1 MSKKNKRKL
10 QEATTTVTPVAGKS
24 RMAAAP
30 AVAGMTPWLI
40 VVVALLPILFSDKT
54 MDPVIPVRYIF
65 LSAFALLFVLYFFII
80 KKQVT
85 AIPLPPL
92 NKAVL
97 VTAIGFAVWSILA
110 MWGAINY
117 REGYYEIARHCLLIL
132 LIIIVWVIT
141 MQEETAL
148 LKLCK
153 VIVFVAMFHALV
165 GILQFYE
172 IGFTKIPGANAK
184 PFGLMANR
192 NLFGSAQALLLPFVL
207 FVLYKASRVW
217 KYIAG
222 VALALLVFSLLL
234 SQTRSAWLAAMVI
247 IIGSLLLVMT
257 FSPIHR
263 KKWLLATAAG
273 IAAGALLIFL
283 IISGDSEG
291 ELKQSVQQRAKSFVK
306 TDSTGD
312 ESVYNSNERL
322 KIWARTMKIIKDK
335 PMMGAGPGNWRI
347 AVPAY
352 GTEGLVWAKGEY
364 APDQPHNVYL
374 HVTAETGVPGAIL
387 YFGMWLLIAVAAMYT
402 ILKPANEDQ
411 RILAILMLSG
421 LAALATDAMFS
432 FPTQRM
438 EHTVYISIMAGIILG
453 LHAKNN
459 VAGEKITLKKGWI
472 YAAVVVL
479 LFNLYLGYAKY
490 NFEIHMSK
498 ARQAE
503 ANHQYQEVLDEVE
516 AGKSSLITLGP
527 DVGTSLQ
534 IRSSEAYRQLKEMD
548 KALAEIKI
556 ARKYHPNSARVYNIM
571 GTIYTDMGQFD
582 KAIEAYQQGLKITP
596 QYPIL
601 LKNLAVNYFSAK
613 NFPACIATIG
623 KMEKD
628 ADSNYFK
635 SMIAEAQKYLPAPK

>member
-1 MSKKNKRKL
+1 MSKKKKRKL
-10 QEATTTVTPVAGKS
+10 QEAATVVTPIAGKKK
-24 RMAAAP
+24 MAAAP
-30 AVAGMTPWLI
+30 AVAYMIPWLI
-40 VVVALLPILFSDKT
+40 VLVAVLPILFSDKT

-85 AIPLPPL
+85 AIQFPLL

-97 VTAIGFAVWSILA
+97 ATAIGFVAWSIVA

-117 REGYYEIARHCLLIL
+117 REGYYEIARYCLLII
-132 LIIIVWVIT
+132 LIIIVWIT
-141 MQEETAL
+141 TVQEETAL

-153 VIVFVAMFHALV
+153 AIVFVAMFHALV

-184 PFGLMANR
+184 PYGLMANR

-217 KYIAG
+217 KWLASA
-222 VALALLVFSLLL
+222 ALALLVFSLLL
-234 SQTRSAWLAAMVI
+234 SQTRSAWLAAMAI
-247 IIGSLLLVMT
+247 IIGSLLLVMI
-257 FSPIHR
+257 FSPTNR
-263 KKWLLATAAG
+263 KKWLFATTTGLACS
-273 IAAGALLIFL
+273 ALLIFL
-283 IISGDSEG
+283 IMSGDSEG
-291 ELKQSVQQRAKSFVK
+291 ELKQSVQQRAKSLVK

-322 KIWARTMKIIKDK
+322 KIWAKTMKMIKDK
-335 PMMGAGPGNWRI
+335 PIMGAGPGNWRI
-347 AVPAY
+347 AVAGY

-374 HVTAETGVPGAIL
+374 HVAAETGIPGAIL
-387 YFGMWLLIAVAAMYT
+387 YFGMWLLIAVVALYT
-402 ILKPANEDQ
+402 ILKPANEEQ

-421 LAALATDAMFS
+421 LATLATDAMFS
-432 FPTQRM
+432 FPMQRM

-459 VAGEKITLKKGWI
+459 VVSKKIILKKGWI
-472 YAAVVVL
+472 YTAVAIL

-490 NFEIHMSK
+490 NFETHMSK

-516 AGKSSLITLGP
+516 AGKSNLITLGP

-534 IRSSEAYRQLKEMD
+534 VRSSEAYRQLKEMD

-556 ARKYHPNSARVYNIM
+556 ARQYHPNSSRVYNIM

-601 LKNLAVNYFSAK
+601 LKNLAVNYFDAK

-635 SMIAEAQKYLPAPK
+635 SMIVEAQKYLPAK